1 MFGITEKSY
10 KLILDYLASQTF
22 LYEVYIFGSRAV
34 GNYRQGSDIDLVV
47 MSPNLSDDLIQK
59 LNYDLNEVLLIPYF
73 VDVLNYQ
80 SIDNEHLKQE
90 IDKKAVLFF
99 KSK

>member
-10 KLILDYLASQTF
+10 KIILEYLNSQTF
-22 LYEVYIFGSRAV
+22 LDEVHIFGSRAV

-47 MSPNLSDDLIQK
+47 MSPNISDDLIQK

-73 VDVLNYQ
+73 VDVLNYD
-80 SIDNEHLKQE
+80 SIDNDELKQE
-90 IDKKAVLFF
+90 INKKSVLFY
-99 KSK
+99 KK